1 MDTILL
7 HSIMMHNMYDFIVA
21 EWDEADLI
29 ELHKKSKP
37 LKLDNKPI
45 NTAEGE
51 RQLRELLRGI
61 RNKE

>member
-1 MDTILL
+1 
-7 HSIMMHNMYDFIVA
+7 MMHNMYDFIVA